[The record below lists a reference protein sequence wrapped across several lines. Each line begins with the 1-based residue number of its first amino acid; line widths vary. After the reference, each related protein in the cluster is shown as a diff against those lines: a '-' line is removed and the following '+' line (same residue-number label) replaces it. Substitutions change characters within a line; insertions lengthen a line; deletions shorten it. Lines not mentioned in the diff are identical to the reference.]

1 MDEED
6 VVLATKGAGLVNED
20 VACLLIAPTSGDGA
34 GTINRILFRHLQF
47 AKSRHWSQVFQS
59 NTGHHHSLTH
69 FTRSINFT
77 RLDGRDHNTDD
88 RHTFDSIKN
97 EEENND
103 LALDVDP
110 GGEWP
115 TATTNAH
122 ALAFNHAVSHWI
134 TTLDGDLFN
143 PKGTAVVC
151 VCVYT
156 GRASAGHIPLRRT
169 ERTNWTAVGMRQ
181 SRQTYGRRDSWP
193 VADFNRQS
201 AVWFFFPFPFFA
213 LIVMIISDEASS
225 KRLSIVSIFLNTM
238 IGSCDNQ
245 HR

>member
-47 AKSRHWSQVFQS
+47 SKSRHWPQVFQS

-151 VCVYT
+151 VCVCT

-181 SRQTYGRRDSWP
+181 SRQTYGETRGQLPISTARAPFDFSFLFLSLPWLSWL
-193 VADFNRQS
+193 FR
-201 AVWFFFPFPFFA
+201 
-213 LIVMIISDEASS
+213 M
-225 KRLSIVSIFLNTM
+225 KRLARDFQLFPSFWT
-238 IGSCDNQ
+238 
-245 HR
+245 RW